1 MNRPFREIDESTYAG
16 RFAARLRTLRT
27 DAKLSGV
34 ELAKLIT
41 QNGYSISYRGYMDWE
56 NGTSSPPI
64 VALPSIATS
73 FDISVRKLMP
83 EK

>member
-16 RFAARLRTLRT
+16 RFAARLRTFRI
-27 DAKLSGV
+27 DSKLSGV

-41 QNGYSISYRGYMDWE
+41 ENGYRIAYRSYMDWE
-56 NGTSSPPI
+56 SGVSSPPI
-64 VALPSIATS
+64 AALPCIAIS
-73 FDISVRKLMP
+73 FGISVRKLMP